1 MKKFGWKSI
10 FGLFLIVSFLI
21 SIFIT
26 SGFAGEIPYY
36 VPKTFDPNK
45 KVDQHGDVIVVVGSS
60 SFLQKG
66 GDPSTH
72 SSGTPY
78 TNHTVFG
85 GLAWSNQ
92 QRHPVPNICYKW
104 EIDPGWKFMDFYLRD
119 DIKFHNGELVT
130 AEDVK
135 FSIDTNMRKDLK
147 FVYGGTFRRLF
158 KGGEVL
164 GPHKFRLHFKTP
176 AQGIEHRFSWGAGVY
191 PKKYREAV
199 GDDGFADKPIG
210 TGPYKW
216 VDYKQDQW
224 FQLEAVKVHHR
235 KTPAIKTLKFVF
247 VPENSTRL
255 AMLKTREGDIVHL
268 APPHV
273 PVAQK
278 LKDVRVK
285 FTRYVSG
292 SVLIYAD
299 LAFGDK
305 PSPFKDIRVR
315 EAASL
320 AIDRKA
326 ICEKILFNVAEPYG
340 EQISGISLGFDKSVK
355 PDPYDPERARALL
368 KQAGYPKG
376 FDTIL
381 NVTTTDLTAQA
392 IAANLGEVGIR
403 AKLNVLET
411 GTWVKSYRVKK
422 FKGLIPGV
430 SWYGAEKSGVADAIS
445 NNMRGS
451 RWTYFVPD
459 DVNAAIM
466 EGLTKISDADVE
478 AAGRKISKLARASR
492 FKMYLWSNS
501 LAVGL
506 GPKIKFYQPQAGGLP
521 PSLYEFITVNR

>member
-1 MKKFGWKSI
+1 MKKLGCKSFFG
-10 FGLFLIVSFLI
+10 FFLTVSFLL
-21 SIFIT
+21 SLFIA
-26 SGFAGEIPYY
+26 SSFADKIPYY

-66 GDPSTH
+66 GDPATH

-85 GLAWSNQ
+85 GLTWSNHL
-92 QRHPVPNICYKW
+92 RHPVPNICYKW
-104 EIDPGWKFMDFYLRD
+104 DIDPAWKNMTFYLRD

-135 FSIDTNMRKDLK
+135 FSIDTNLRKDLK

-158 KGGEVL
+158 ERGEVL
-164 GPHKFRLHFKTP
+164 GPHKFRLHLKTP

-191 PKKYREAV
+191 PKKYRETV

-210 TGPYKW
+210 TGPFKW

-224 FQLEAVKVHHR
+224 FQLESVKVHHR
-235 KTPAIKTLKFVF
+235 KTPTIKTLKFVF

-273 PVAQK
+273 PAALK
-278 LKDVRVK
+278 LKNVQVK
-285 FTRYVSG
+285 FTRFVSG

-299 LAFGDK
+299 LAFPDI

-326 ICEKILFNVAEPYG
+326 ICEKILFGVAEPYG
-340 EQISGISLGFDKSVK
+340 EQISGISLGYDSTVK
-355 PDPYDPERARALL
+355 PDPYDPERAKALL
-368 KQAGYPKG
+368 KEAGYPNG
-376 FDTIL
+376 FDTTL

-392 IAANLGEVGIR
+392 IAANLLEVGIK
-403 AKLNVLET
+403 AKLNVLEA

-451 RWTYFVPD
+451 RWTYYVPD
-459 DVNAAIM
+459 DVNDAIM
-466 EGLTKISDADVE
+466 EGLTKIS
-478 AAGRKISKLARASR
+478 
-492 FKMYLWSNS
+492 S

-506 GPKIKFYQPQAGGLP
+506 GPKIKFYQPQMGGLP
-521 PSLYEFITVNR
+521 PSLYEFIEINR

>member
-1 MKKFGWKSI
+1 MKRFGWKSI
-10 FGLFLIVSFLI
+10 FGFLLMVGFLF

-26 SGFAGEIPYY
+26 SGFADEIPYY

-45 KVDQHGDVIVVVGSS
+45 KVDQQGDVIVVVAGS

-85 GLAWSNQ
+85 GLTWSNQ
-92 QRHPVPNICYKW
+92 LRHPVPNICYKW
-104 EIDPGWKFMDFYLRD
+104 EIDPGWKHMTFYLRD
-119 DIKFHNGELVT
+119 DIKYHNGELVT

-135 FSIDTNMRKDLK
+135 FSIDTNMRKELK

-158 KGGEVL
+158 ERGEVL
-164 GPHKFRLHFKTP
+164 GPLKFRLHFKTP

-210 TGPYKW
+210 TGPFKW

-224 FQLEAVKVHHR
+224 FQLESVKVHHR
-235 KTPAIKTLKFVF
+235 KTPTIKTLKFVF

-278 LKDVRVK
+278 LKNTQVK
-285 FTRYVSG
+285 FTRYVYG

-299 LAFGDK
+299 LAFPDAS
-305 PSPFKDIRVR
+305 SPFKDIRVR

-326 ICEKILFNVAEPYG
+326 ICEKILFGVAEPYG
-340 EQISGISLGFDKSVK
+340 EQISGISLGYDPSIK

-376 FDTIL
+376 FDTVMNI
-381 NVTTTDLTAQA
+381 TTTDLTAQA
-392 IAANLGEVGIR
+392 IAANLGEIGIR
-403 AKLNVLET
+403 AKMNVLET
-411 GTWVKSYRVKK
+411 GAWVKSFRAKK
-422 FKGLIPGV
+422 FKGLIPHV
-430 SWYGAEKSGVADAIS
+430 SWYGAEKSAVADAIS

-451 RWTYFVPD
+451 RWTYYVPD
-459 DVNAAIM
+459 DVNDAIM

-478 AAGRKISKLARASR
+478 AAGRKISRLARASR
-492 FKMYLWSNS
+492 FKLYLWSNS

-506 GPKIKFYQPQAGGLP
+506 GPKIKFYQPQMGGLP
-521 PSLYEFITVNR
+521 PSLYEFITINR